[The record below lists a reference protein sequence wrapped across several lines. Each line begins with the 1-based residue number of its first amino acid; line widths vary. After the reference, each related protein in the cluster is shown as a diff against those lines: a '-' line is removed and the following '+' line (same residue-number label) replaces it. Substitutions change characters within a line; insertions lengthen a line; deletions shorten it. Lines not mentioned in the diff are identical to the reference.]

1 MNIQVQPGIS
11 GAALPCSLFT
21 AGDFVRTNDGEV
33 GQVVRGTSDKHS
45 LTILLLE
52 NRPEVEIGSGQG
64 YADYE
69 PGCLTMWTPG
79 IVVPVAAPVPLPS
92 LDLEKVNELLMKIVS
107 YSNLANDL
115 GNLEMNNEK
124 RESDDLLPSHINLI
138 GNAIDDAACD
148 LLDMIENEERR
159 IRQAA

>member
-1 MNIQVQPGIS
+1 
-11 GAALPCSLFT
+11 
-21 AGDFVRTNDGEV
+21 
-33 GQVVRGTSDKHS
+33 
-45 LTILLLE
+45 
-52 NRPEVEIGSGQG
+52 
-64 YADYE
+64 
-69 PGCLTMWTPG
+69 MWTPG

-124 RESDDLLPSHINLI
+124 RESDDLLPSHIHLI